1 MIYEEWYFK
10 KLSESR
16 DTKCEAIETKQPPI
30 QDQNTVST
38 TVGYRRLRR
47 FKYKR
52 RNSRSSTAINPITH
66 KTVKSHSN
74 SSHGINFSV
83 EQEERNQD
91 SGNADEIIESR
102 IVVSNDS
109 VKDKVSRS
117 LAFGK
122 HFNSATSRNSAYLDT
137 PFQKF
142 DQIGNRKV
150 IELWSNSVK
159 RSETKDSLSEKK
171 PTFKE
176 THLRGCGNGSAKK
189 QENPLKMSFEA
200 WKKKKT
206 IAYRQML
213 ASREKEKQ
221 QLLLANLANIKQK
234 RMAEQEQARKKQQR
248 SMMLSKKRLDAVKR
262 GNIVIPD
269 RNRSKEKSIVAEGGV
284 KDGPRKQTDTKL
296 DKRKTRTR
304 TRYHL
309 VD

>member
-109 VKDKVSRS
+109 VKDK
-117 LAFGK
+117 
-122 HFNSATSRNSAYLDT
+122 
-137 PFQKF
+137 KF